1 MMCVRNTLLVLLMI
15 GFTFTS
21 DAQVTLNAEFQA
33 YPTGIIPGVRIEK
46 QVNEKTNIHLRL
58 GLNIFDHRDLG
69 VHDEET
75 GSGFGFTLGASRAL
89 RNPKFSLGLRND
101 FWFNTVDWSDNTQ
114 PGKIAGQT
122 KITVV
127 QPTAE
132 LTYLI
137 NTNKLS
143 IRPSAAFGL
152 EWNVLTEGE
161 PTGEGP
167 ILLIG
172 VIIGKNKIS
181 Q

>member
-1 MMCVRNTLLVLLMI
+1 MMRIRNALLIFLMI

-21 DAQVTLNAEFQA
+21 NAQMTLNAELQA
-33 YPTGIIPGVRIEK
+33 YPTGLIPGVRIEN
-46 QVNEKTNIHLRL
+46 QVNERTNIHLRL
-58 GLNIFDHRDLG
+58 GLNLFDHRDLG

-89 RNPKFSLGLRND
+89 KNPKFSLGLRND

-127 QPTAE
+127 QPTVE

-137 NTNKLS
+137 NKKNLS

-152 EWNVLTEGE
+152 EWNVVTNGE

-167 ILLIG
+167 ILLLG
-172 VIIGKNKIS
+172 LIIGKLR
-181 Q
+181 